1 MIINVIVSLKI
12 IGYNGILRKL
22 CTQRDEKMMKLLRHI
37 ILLTAATTAFSMADG
52 YTQADR
58 IADMQKM
65 AQAMQDI
72 QSGFFYN
79 NIDIIKAGTKVLKET
94 IVNVRPINS
103 EVNNKDI
110 YEKWLNNDL
119 RMTRKIQKKIK
130 NKANDIE
137 ERFAA
142 GDAVQALQAYSKIS
156 GQCMKCHVRLRKW

>member
-1 MIINVIVSLKI
+1 MNKFLH
-12 IGYNGILRKL
+12 
-22 CTQRDEKMMKLLRHI
+22 QI
-37 ILLTAATTAFSMADG
+37 ILIASATSVLVMADG

-58 IADMQKM
+58 ILDMQKM

-79 NIDIIKAGTKVLKET
+79 NVDIVKAGTKVLKDT
-94 IVNVRPINS
+94 IIKVRPIDS

-119 RMTRKIQKKIK
+119 KMTRKIQKKIQR
-130 NKANDIE
+130 KATDIE
-137 ERFAA
+137 ERFSD
-142 GDAVQALQAYSKIS
+142 GDAVQALQAYSKIA

>member
-1 MIINVIVSLKI
+1 
-12 IGYNGILRKL
+12 
-22 CTQRDEKMMKLLRHI
+22 MKKFIRHI
-37 ILLTAATTAFSMADG
+37 ALFAVVTTTFTMAES
-52 YTQADR
+52 YKQVDR

-79 NIDIIKAGTKVLKET
+79 NVDIVKAGTKVLKNT
-94 IVNVRPINS
+94 IGNVRPIDS

-119 RMTRKIQKKIK
+119 KMTRKIQKKIK
-130 NKANDIE
+130 NKATDIE

-142 GDAVQALQAYSKIS
+142 GDAVQALQAYSKIAQ
-156 GQCMKCHVRLRKW
+156 QCMKCHVRLRKW